1 MTAQP
6 AAASE
11 ILALYGVEENHSF
24 YREFTD
30 EKQKAV
36 LTVPLR
42 ITDAWKQNDPDAFV
56 EVFAENGSLLMQD
69 EQLKSR
75 EEIRAYMKACFAG
88 YLRGAHVYGW
98 PLQVTFLTDETAMVI
113 TQGGIILDGENEI
126 APERQIRA
134 TWIITEQNG
143 KWVLFSHQSSPIKG

>member
-6 AAASE
+6 ATASD
-11 ILALYGVEENHSF
+11 ILAAHGVAENHDF

-30 EKQKAV
+30 EPQKAV

-42 ITDAWKQNDPDAFV
+42 ITDAWQRNDADAFAG
-56 EVFAENGSLLMQD
+56 VFTENGSLLMQD
-69 EQLKSR
+69 EQLKSQ
-75 EEIRAYMKACFAG
+75 EQIRAYMKAGFDG

-98 PLQVTFLTDETAMVI
+98 PLQVTFLTDDTAMVI
-113 TQGGIILDGENEI
+113 TQGGIILDGESEI

-134 TWIITEQNG
+134 TWIITRRGGE
-143 KWVLFSHQSSPIKG
+143 WVLFSHQSSPVKG